1 MTSGHMTSIDNRV
14 LALAGLLQALAQVRR
29 TADTGQSDPAIVQ
42 TALDSVFRI
51 DAESPADVYGGTAA
65 LSNGLRL
72 LKGQLSGQHADALGK
87 LALAVL
93 QLERK
98 LDKQRDASL
107 ALHSGLL
114 EIVPQAREKGSMHP
128 DVIKALG
135 GLYADTLSNVHRV
148 MVQGTP
154 HYLAQPAVVAEI
166 RAILLAAVRSAV
178 LWRQMGGNWLDLLL
192 NKRKMLEAV
201 DHALRQ

>member
-1 MTSGHMTSIDNRV
+1 MTLIDDRV

-29 TADTGQSDPAIVQ
+29 TADTGQSDPAVVQ

-51 DAESPADVYGGTAA
+51 DAATVPEVYGGVAN
-65 LSNGLRL
+65 LSSGLRL
-72 LKGQLSGQHADALGK
+72 LRTQLAGQQADALGK

-98 LDKQRDASL
+98 LDKNQDAGQ
-107 ALHSGLL
+107 ALHDGLL
-114 EIVPQAREKGSMHP
+114 KIVPQAEEKGSTHP
-128 DVIKALG
+128 DVVKALG
-135 GLYADTLSNVHRV
+135 ALYADTLSHVHRV

-166 RAILLAAVRSAV
+166 RAILLAATRSAV
-178 LWRQMGGNWLDLLL
+178 LWRQMGGGWLDLLL
-192 NKRKMLEAV
+192 NRRRMIEAI
-201 DHALRQ
+201 DRALRQ